1 MVLSLQ
7 QKELMFK
14 YRDKSYICA
23 ILCQE
28 SNEWYSFLKTIT
40 NIPLIIIS
48 TGLTVLNSIDVGDEK
63 MKLVNIVFNATFA
76 LTLSLI
82 NNFKISE
89 KQANFKSLNLK
100 YTKLTHF
107 IEDKITNDIDLCT
120 KDDIRQIINDYD
132 ILEENL
138 DFAYPGFIKRRVK
151 NRYYGKKTLPN
162 ILNCELIFNNINN
175 TPNIKYF
182 NIDNTP
188 IIKYLNI
195 ENTPNNILQ
204 PPKILLNNI
213 KTNSLKRNNDTSI
226 SPLFKNNKYFKNN
239 IFLQNDDINENNKNK
254 LNNKND
260 NINKDNKND
269 DINIDN
275 KNNDINIDNKND
287 DINTDNKNDDINED
301 NKNIVNNNVINTQ
314 NNNDNDIMIVP
325 ISLKKNNCCLNSPS
339 LVISSAIK

>member
-28 SNEWYSFLKTIT
+28 SNEWYGFLKTIT

-48 TGLTVLNSIDVGDEK
+48 TGLTVLNSIDVGDDK

-76 LTLSLI
+76 LTLALI

-100 YTKLTHF
+100 YTKLTHY

-138 DFAYPGFIKRRVK
+138 DFAYPRFIKRRVK

-175 TPNIKYF
+175 TPNIKYL

-195 ENTPNNILQ
+195 ENTSNILQ
-204 PPKILLNNI
+204 PPKMLLNNI

-226 SPLFKNNKYFKNN
+226 SPLYKNNKYFKNN
-239 IFLQNDDINENNKNK
+239 IFLQNDDIKE
-254 LNNKND
+254 
-260 NINKDNKND
+260 
-269 DINIDN
+269 DN
-275 KNNDINIDNKND
+275 KNNIFLQ
-287 DINTDNKNDDINED
+287 NDDINED

-314 NNNDNDIMIVP
+314 SNNDIMLVP

-339 LVISSAIK
+339 LVISSSIK